1 MTPPGAFVS
10 SDCSPTS
17 SDPGRLSDPRAPHV
31 RRPPGRSAAND
42 RGPPASLD
50 SIGPLIARCDSM
62 SRSVR
67 VFAPASASNLGPGFD
82 VLGLALGSPGDVVA
96 AELIEGEGVE
106 IAEVT
111 GDGGLLTTSPTENV
125 AGVAA
130 QSVLSDL
137 VARGLCGPAGSR
149 GVRLRVHK
157 QMPLA
162 SGLGSSAASSV
173 AGAMAVNELLGRPL
187 SRREL
192 LVHALAGERAASGS
206 THADNAAPCLL
217 GGFVLIR
224 GYEPLEVIDLPVP
237 PALRVSVVHPHC
249 RVETAKA
256 RALLRGHGFSIEEAV
271 ANLGNLGALIVG
283 LYREDLELIGRSI
296 EDRMVEPLRMS
307 LIPGY
312 QRVKDAARRA
322 GALGCSISGSGPSV
336 FAFTDSDVSAARVAA
351 AMRDAFRES
360 AGLDSDSFTGPI
372 NTTGA
377 YRVGGTT

>member
-1 MTPPGAFVS
+1 MPS
-10 SDCSPTS
+10 
-17 SDPGRLSDPRAPHV
+17 
-31 RRPPGRSAAND
+31 
-42 RGPPASLD
+42 
-50 SIGPLIARCDSM
+50 
-62 SRSVR
+62 SVR

-82 VLGLALGSPGDVVA
+82 VLGLALGRPGDMVD
-96 AELIEGEGVE
+96 AELVDAPGVE

-111 GDGGLLTTSPTENV
+111 GDGGLLTTDPLQNV

-130 QSVLSDL
+130 LSVLTHLAATGRRSDL
-137 VARGLCGPAGSR
+137 R

-192 LVHALAGERAASGS
+192 LVHALAGERTASGS
-206 THADNAAPCLL
+206 THADNAAPSLL

-224 GYEPLEVIDLPVP
+224 GYDPLEVLDLPVP
-237 PALRVSVVHPHC
+237 SALRVSVVHPHC

-256 RALLRGHGFSIEEAV
+256 RALLRGHAFSIEAAV

-283 LYREDLELIGRSI
+283 LYRDDLQLIGRSI
-296 EDRMVEPLRMS
+296 EDRMVEPLRMA

-312 QRVKDAARRA
+312 QRVKDAARRS

-336 FAFTDSDVSAARVAA
+336 FAFTDSDMAAARVAA
-351 AMRDAFRES
+351 AMRDAFREA
-360 AGLDSDSFTGPI
+360 AGLDSDSFTGPV

-377 YRVGGTT
+377 YRVDTA